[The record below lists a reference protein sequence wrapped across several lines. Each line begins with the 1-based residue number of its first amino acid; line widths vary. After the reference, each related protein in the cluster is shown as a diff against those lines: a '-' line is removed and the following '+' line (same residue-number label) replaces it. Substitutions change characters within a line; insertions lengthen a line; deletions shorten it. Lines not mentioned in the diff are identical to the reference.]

1 MDDLKAIFGTR
12 IGNALMRLKIY
23 SIEELKEYVSK
34 HPLEEHKRNWYIWTR
49 IGPKSYERIIDYLKD
64 QG

>member
-12 IGNALMRLKIY
+12 IGNALMRLDIY
-23 SIEELKEYVSK
+23 SIEELKEYVAK
-34 HPLEEHKRNWYIWTR
+34 HPLEEHNRNYYVWRR
-49 IGPKSYERIIDYLKD
+49 IGQKSYEQIINYLRD